1 MQITSTV
8 LRAQAGVAEPVE
20 WIDAA
25 GTRLALSRR
34 GAGVPVLCLHA
45 IAHGGRDFE
54 AFWKR
59 MCGKGFEIVCL
70 DWPGQGRSPNDAT
83 GAEASAGRYAQILT
97 RVIEAAF
104 APGNPPIVIGNSIG
118 GAAAITVAANEPALI
133 RALVLCNPGGLVPID
148 GSVRTFCAVM
158 TGFFRA
164 GARGARWFS
173 TAFAIYYRTVLP
185 GRLAHDQR
193 RRIIAAGRETAEVSA
208 QAWASFGRPEA
219 DIRALLWRIDR
230 PVLFAWAK
238 GDRIV
243 SWARNRAAVSQSK
256 AEVQMFRGGHSA
268 FMEDP
273 DAFAA
278 AFEAFAR
285 PSAAVMLSSSPTEKR

>member
-1 MQITSTV
+1 MQITSAN
-8 LRAQAGVAEPVE
+8 LRAQAGVAEPFS

-34 GAGVPVLCLHA
+34 GAGAPVLCLHA

-59 MCGKGFEIVCL
+59 MHGKGFEIVCL
-70 DWPGQGRSPNDAT
+70 DWPGQGQSPDDAT
-83 GAEASAGRYAQILT
+83 GAEVSAGRYAQILAG
-97 RVIEAAF
+97 VIAAAF
-104 APGNPPIVIGNSIG
+104 VPGDPPIVIGNSIG
-118 GAAAITVAANEPALI
+118 GAAAMIVAAQQPALI
-133 RALVLCNPGGLVPID
+133 RALVLCNPGGLVAVD
-148 GSVRTFCAVM
+148 GFARTFCAAM
-158 TGFFRA
+158 AGFFRA
-164 GARGARWFS
+164 GARGAIWFS
-173 TAFAIYYRTVLP
+173 TAFAIFYKTVLP
-185 GRLAHDQR
+185 GRPAREQR
-193 RRIIAAGRETAEVSA
+193 QRIVAAGRETAGVLA

-230 PVLFAWAK
+230 PMLFAWAK

-243 SWARNRAAVSQSK
+243 SWARNRPAVSRSS

-273 DAFAA
+273 DAFTA

-285 PSAAVMLSSSPTEKR
+285 QLPERSA

>member
-1 MQITSTV
+1 MPITSAD
-8 LRAQAGVAEPVE
+8 LRALAGVAEPFQ

-34 GAGVPVLCLHA
+34 GAGAPVLCLHA

-54 AFWKR
+54 AFSDR
-59 MCGKGFEIVCL
+59 IQHKGFEVVCL
-70 DWPGQGRSPNDAT
+70 DWPGQGRSPGDAT
-83 GAEASAGRYAQILT
+83 GAAASADRYARILADLIK
-97 RVIEAAF
+97 VAF
-104 APGNPPIVIGNSIG
+104 APGDPPIVIGNSIG
-118 GAAAITVAANEPALI
+118 GAAAIAVAANEPALI
-133 RALVLCNPGGLVPID
+133 RALVLCNPGGLVPVD
-148 GSVRTFCAVM
+148 GFVRTFCAAM

-164 GARGARWFS
+164 GARGASWFA
-173 TAFAIYYRTVLP
+173 TAFAIYYRTILP
-185 GRLAHDQR
+185 RRPAHDQR

-208 QAWASFGRPEA
+208 QAWASFGRPQA
-219 DIRALLWRIDR
+219 DIRALLWRVDR
-230 PVLFAWAK
+230 PMLFAWAK

-243 SWARNRAAVSQSK
+243 SWARNRPAVSQSR

-278 AFEAFAR
+278 AFEAFAGKLLQRSPR
-285 PSAAVMLSSSPTEKR
+285 PVDS

>member
-1 MQITSTV
+1 MQITNSA
-8 LRAQAGVAEPVE
+8 LRVQVGVAEPFK

-34 GAGVPVLCLHA
+34 GAGAPVLCLHA

-54 AFWKR
+54 AFADR
-59 MCGKGFEIVCL
+59 MRDKGLEIVCP
-70 DWPGQGRSPNDAT
+70 DWPGQGRSPDDAM
-83 GAEASAGRYAQILT
+83 GAEASADRYAQILAG
-97 RVIEAAF
+97 VIEAVF
-104 APGNPPIVIGNSIG
+104 VPGDPPIVIGNSIG
-118 GAAAITVAANEPALI
+118 GAAAIIVAAKQPALI
-133 RALVLCNPGGLVPID
+133 RALVLCNPGGLVPIN
-148 GSVRTFCAVM
+148 GFARTFCAAM
-158 TGFFRA
+158 SGFFRA
-164 GARGARWFS
+164 GARGAMWFS
-173 TAFAIYYRTVLP
+173 TAFAIYYRTILP
-185 GRLAHDQR
+185 RRPARDQR
-193 RRIIAAGRETAEVSA
+193 QRIIAAGRETAEVSA

-230 PVLFAWAK
+230 PALFAWAK

-243 SWARNRAAVSQSK
+243 SWARNRSAVSQTS

-278 AFEAFAR
+278 AFEAFTR
-285 PSAAVMLSSSPTEKR
+285 QLPERSAWPAAIRL

>member
-1 MQITSTV
+1 MQITYSNI
-8 LRAQAGVAEPVE
+8 RAQAGVAQPLS

-25 GTRLALSRR
+25 GTRLAVSRR
-34 GAGVPVLCLHA
+34 GAGAPVLCVHA

-54 AFWKR
+54 AFSNR
-59 MCGKGFEIVCL
+59 MRDKGFEIVCL
-70 DWPGQGRSPNDAT
+70 DWPGQGRSPDDAT
-83 GAEASAGRYAQILT
+83 GAEAAASRYAEILAG
-97 RVIEAAF
+97 VIVATF
-104 APGNPPIVIGNSIG
+104 VPGDPPIVIGNSIG
-118 GAAAITVAANEPALI
+118 GAAAMIVAAKQPALI
-133 RALVLCNPGGLVPID
+133 RALVLCNPGGLVVVD
-148 GSVRTFCAVM
+148 GFARTFCAAM

-173 TAFAIYYRTVLP
+173 TPFAIYYRTVLP
-185 GRLAHDQR
+185 ERPAREQR
-193 RRIIAAGRETAEVSA
+193 QRIIAAGRETAKVSA

-219 DIRALLWRIDR
+219 DIRAVLRRIDR
-230 PVLFAWAK
+230 PMLFAWAK

-243 SWARNRAAVSQSK
+243 SWARCRGAVSQTS

-273 DAFAA
+273 DAFTA

-285 PSAAVMLSSSPTEKR
+285 QLPER

>member
-1 MQITSTV
+1 MQITTSNP
-8 LRAQAGVAEPVE
+8 RAQAGVAEPFS

-54 AFWKR
+54 AFGER
-59 MCGKGFEIVCL
+59 MQDKGFEIVCL
-70 DWPGQGRSPNDAT
+70 DWPGQGRSPDDAT
-83 GAEASAGRYAQILT
+83 GAEASADRYAQILAG
-97 RVIEAAF
+97 VIAAAF
-104 APGNPPIVIGNSIG
+104 VPGDPPIVIGNSIG
-118 GAAAITVAANEPALI
+118 GAAAMIVAAKQPTLI
-133 RALVLCNPGGLVPID
+133 RVLVLCNPGGLVPVD
-148 GSVRTFCAVM
+148 GFVRTFCAAM
-158 TGFFRA
+158 TGFFQA
-164 GARGARWFS
+164 GARGAKWFS
-173 TAFAIYYRTVLP
+173 TAFAIYYKTVLP
-185 GRLAHDQR
+185 GRPAHDQR
-193 RRIIAAGRETAEVSA
+193 QRIIAAGRETAEVSA

-219 DIRALLWRIDR
+219 DIRELLWRIDR
-230 PVLFAWAK
+230 PMLFAWAK

-243 SWARNRAAVSQSK
+243 SWSRNRPAVSQSR

-285 PSAAVMLSSSPTEKR
+285 QLPER